1 MDIGENNLDSSD
13 IENAAIRAVED
24 SSFFIKS
31 FLNSGDK
38 EPVWDGNIYFYKNEN
53 GKTNDQILGK
63 IETQVKG
70 REVQVFS
77 EKELSYD
84 ISVNNLKLYRKDK
97 GIIFFVVEVKENRDT
112 KVFYKILLPLDID
125 EILEGKLEQ
134 QTIRVR
140 FEYMEFPN
148 QVYHYFL
155 EHKNKQGGEARLEI
169 GNSDT
174 LNKFFITNRPS
185 FRNDVI
191 KMLIETSYTYG
202 TLKGVEGVLP
212 ISKNSLLDLV
222 EGDEEMKKEF
232 KDIDSDY
239 ILDNSSLNFSK
250 EHEVFYI
257 SYISRDGIKKTSY
270 IILNKL
276 LEEPLGQV
284 EKMMISSGAILGVE
298 SIIVEVTFDNNDTIL
313 KKVKIDS
320 TEIFVIND
328 CSIDIKNSESDD
340 SVLTEFFKEIVTNYE
355 KEFLREISIS
365 VGEVIKKEEKLI
377 YKMQD
382 PIIFNL

>member
-1 MDIGENNLDSSD
+1 MDSSD
-13 IENAAIRAVED
+13 IEKTAIRAVED
-24 SSFFIKS
+24 SSIFIKS

-112 KVFYKILLPLDID
+112 KIFYKILLPLDID
-125 EILEGKLEQ
+125 ETLEGKLEQ

-148 QVYHYFL
+148 RVYHYFL
-155 EHKNKQGGEARLEI
+155 EHKNKQGGEAKLKI

-174 LNKFFITNRPS
+174 LNKFFITNKSS

-191 KMLIETSYTYG
+191 KMLKETSYTYG

-212 ISKNSLLDLV
+212 ISKDSLLNLV
-222 EGDEEMKKEF
+222 EGDEEIKKEF
-232 KDIDSDY
+232 KEIDSDY

-250 EHEVFYI
+250 EYEVFYI
-257 SYISRDGIKKTSY
+257 SYTLRNGIKKTSY
-270 IILNKL
+270 LILNKL

-298 SIIVEVTFDNNDTIL
+298 SIIVEATFDNNDTIL

-328 CSIDIKNSESDD
+328 CSIDIKDSESDG
-340 SVLTEFFKEIVTNYE
+340 SVLTEFIKEIVTNYE
-355 KEFLREISIS
+355 NEFLREISIS

-377 YKMQD
+377 YKMHD